1 MGLRVE
7 AHMVVAAMAVA
18 EEGMAAAAGVMDM
31 AEAEAAS
38 IILHHIR
45 ADTVLVVAMMVA
57 IVLGVVD
64 RREAVAEAEVSEALV
79 SNLDVYTLH
88 FFNPFLHICL
98 LVLCFV

>member
-45 ADTVLVVAMMVA
+45 ADTVLAVAMMVA